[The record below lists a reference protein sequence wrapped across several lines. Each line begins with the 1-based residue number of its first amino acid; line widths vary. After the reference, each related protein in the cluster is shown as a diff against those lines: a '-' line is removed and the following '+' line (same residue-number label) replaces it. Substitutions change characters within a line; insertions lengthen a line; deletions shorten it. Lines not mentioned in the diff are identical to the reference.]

1 MPALAG
7 QVFRKISGKW
17 PDMLHSSNIVAR
29 PLCNVWRHG
38 ARAAR
43 GGGQH
48 FGDHSCT
55 WMEAEVSNQ

>member
-1 MPALAG
+1 MPAPAG

-29 PLCNVWRHG
+29 LLRKVGRHHG
-38 ARAAR
+38 ARGAR
-43 GGGQH
+43 GAQH